1 MTPPPSSRRRAPA
14 LTPEQRR
21 ETIVRAALPLVAER
35 GSAVT
40 TAEVARAAGIA
51 EGTIF
56 RVFADKNALLDACVA
71 EALRPDQ
78 VLAELTSIDLEQ
90 PLTTRLVEAAEALQA
105 HLGRMGA
112 VIGNLHA
119 TGRPLERRA
128 PAPGDPGG
136 GLHGAVLPAGDSPGT
151 SADGDA
157 IPGGGTS
164 GSGTSGSGADGGRA
178 DGAGADAEGESGA
191 RGGRAVG
198 EAVVS
203 ATATGRRQSQDATLA
218 AVAEL
223 FEPERDQL
231 RVPPETAAAILT
243 GLLFTSGR
251 RPGGEVDI
259 ATTIDV
265 FLNGALGAT

>member
-56 RVFADKNALLDACVA
+56 RVFDDKNALLDACVA

-78 VLAELTSIDLEQ
+78 VLAELATIDLDQ
-90 PLTTRLVEAAEALQA
+90 PLAKRLVDAAEALSA
-105 HLGRMGA
+105 HLGRIGA

-119 TGRPLERRA
+119 TGRPMERRA
-128 PAPGDPGG
+128 PALGDPGG
-136 GLHGAVLPAGDSPGT
+136 GAEGAVAAL
-151 SADGDA
+151 ADR
-157 IPGGGTS
+157 
-164 GSGTSGSGADGGRA
+164 GSRA
-178 DGAGADAEGESGA
+178 
-191 RGGRAVG
+191 R
-198 EAVVS
+198 
-203 ATATGRRQSQDATLA
+203 SQDATIA

-231 RVPPETAAAILT
+231 RIPPETAATIVT
-243 GLLFTSGR
+243 TLLFTRGR
-251 RPGGEVDI
+251 SVASDVSTETVV
-259 ATTIDV
+259 DV
-265 FLNGALGAT
+265 FLNGVLAAA